1 MTTPNL
7 EQIIAAHP
15 YRINAQRVWCACGWD
30 AYPDE
35 TPNGMD
41 AHAAHV
47 VAAIR
52 DSGLTVIALPE
63 PTGSDD
69 TGRHE
74 WLNGEVYVGGPG
86 NGRVRCYLEDPRM
99 SDDEAADLGA
109 ALIAAAQV
117 AERNNHE

>member
-7 EQIIAAHP
+7 EQIIAEHP
-15 YRINAQRVWCACGWD
+15 YRINSQRVWCACGWD

-52 DSGLTVIALPE
+52 DSGLTVIAPPE
-63 PTGSDD
+63 GKDYERICRSEQITVEDGDD
-69 TGRHE
+69 GVPPIKWETPYDLRR
-74 WLNGEVYVGGPG
+74 LAP
-86 NGRVRCYLEDPRM
+86 
-99 SDDEAADLGA
+99 SAARALGA
-109 ALIAAAQV
+109 ALIAAAQH
-117 AERNNHE
+117 AERNNP